1 MIIYQ
6 ALYFLKNQLNSYLK
20 FQLGDDYSDTA
31 FISNP
36 VTQDGSAAT
45 NTSDRILLTLT
56 NVEEERIGK
65 MQTPPIKSVNGQ
77 EVRVNPANLDSG
89 KRYAKAGKRKS
100 WNSERDERKTG
111 LDYNE
116 QRRAL
121 ASGGL
126 AGNP

>member
-1 MIIYQ
+1 MQKLIVMALLMCVSQLSSARVYMCVDQ
-6 ALYFLKNQLNSYLK
+6 AGEAYFTDK
-20 FQLGDDYSDTA
+20 GCATTDT
-31 FISNP
+31 
-36 VTQDGSAAT
+36 
-45 NTSDRILLTLT
+45 R
-56 NVEEERIGK
+56 E
-65 MQTPPIKSVNGQ
+65 

-89 KRYAKAGKRKS
+89 KRYAKAGKHKS